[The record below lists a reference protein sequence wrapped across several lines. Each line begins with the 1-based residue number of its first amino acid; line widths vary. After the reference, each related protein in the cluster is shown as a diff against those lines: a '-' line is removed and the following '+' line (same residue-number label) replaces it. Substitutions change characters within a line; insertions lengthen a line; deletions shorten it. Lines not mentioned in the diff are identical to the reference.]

1 MGRHS
6 LIGMLL
12 PGLVVIFTPIIIGI
26 FFGAEAV
33 AGYLIGV
40 IISGI
45 QMATSSANSGGAWD
59 NCKKSINNNG
69 IEESQIEKLER
80 EKRGLTK
87 ALEACKSH
95 STENKANVEKFEEL
109 IKQKDEE
116 IKRLSEEQKEN
127 VLFTQKISESEEEKN
142 EKEIQL
148 KNNQR
153 DADRCINDAQNTF
166 YDDCKEAAVIGDT
179 IGDPLKDTSGPS
191 INILIKL
198 SSIISV
204 VFGSFFVS
212 NSLVNFRNTIGTCFD
227 KCPAPVPTK
236 Q

>member
-12 PGLVVIFTPIIIGI
+12 PGLVVIFSPIIIGVL
-26 FFGAEAV
+26 FGAKAV

-45 QMATSSANSGGAWD
+45 QMATSSANTGGAWD

-69 IEESQIEKLER
+69 IEETTIEKMDR
-80 EKRGLTK
+80 EKRSLVK

-95 STENKANVEKFEEL
+95 ATENKASVEKFEEL
-109 IKQKDEE
+109 IKEKDEE
-116 IKRLSEEQKEN
+116 IKRLSEEMKSN
-127 VLFTQKISESEEEKN
+127 VVFTQKISESEEEKDAKN
-142 EKEIQL
+142 IEM
-148 KNNQR
+148 KNNSR
-153 DADRCINDAQNTF
+153 DPNLCIKDSQNNF

-204 VFGSFFVS
+204 VFGGLFTSTHW
-212 NSLVNFRNTIGTCFD
+212 LVPD
-227 KCPAPVPTK
+227 KK
-236 Q
+236 